1 MSPGPSGSSA
11 VGDSSG
17 SGSLAAC
24 CCEGRTFGSN
34 PEAASSPQAE
44 SVKADARARPAKI
57 NGRDLIFTIYK
68 TPHAE
73 CHKKIGRASCRERV
87 KITAVIATLKK
98 NMNNRYKILL

>member
-1 MSPGPSGSSA
+1 MSCAHSGTSYEPELGVFTSGYPLVSGAAMSPGPSGSSA
-11 VGDSSG
+11 FGDSSG

-73 CHKKIGRASCRERV
+73 CHKSI
-87 KITAVIATLKK
+87 
-98 NMNNRYKILL
+98 